1 MKRKRRI
8 KKEIEPTKNE
18 SLPAVKMEAE
28 QNKPLTLGEIEE
40 RLSNTI
46 LASSLAL
53 KVLKGVR
60 KPTSQL
66 IQELL
71 DIEFQVGHFVG
82 EAMKIHVE
90 QMRAPNL
97 RGVLANALSTMPL
110 GGPKQNISA
119 ADGPIPASNKKGTK
133 KRVRRKNKK
142 KVGRY

>member
-1 MKRKRRI
+1 MKRKRRM
-8 KKEIEPTKNE
+8 KKEIEPAKNE

-60 KPTSQL
+60 KPTSKL

-82 EAMKIHVE
+82 EAMKIHIE
-90 QMRAPNL
+90 QMRTPNL
-97 RGVLANALSTMPL
+97 RGVLANALSTIPL
-110 GGPKQNISA
+110 GGTKPNTSA
-119 ADGPIPASNKKGTK
+119 PTPSLPARK
-133 KRVRRKNKK
+133 KRTKK
-142 KVGRY
+142 KVSRKAKKKVRR